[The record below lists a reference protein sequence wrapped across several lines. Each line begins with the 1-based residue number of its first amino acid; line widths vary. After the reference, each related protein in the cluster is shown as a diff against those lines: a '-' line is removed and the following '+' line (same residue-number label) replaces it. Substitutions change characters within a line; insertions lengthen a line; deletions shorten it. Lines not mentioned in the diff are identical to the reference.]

1 MGISP
6 QRRIVSQAEYAEDG
20 PSPIPVLQPDGSG
33 RLSHLSYRSVRFY
46 GQRLADALA
55 ETVEYLESIE
65 KLIGGPPHTLCVHEE
80 FSWEDAGS
88 DLAWQVTLVFSEE
101 VNEGPCS
108 RGTQ

>member
-1 MGISP
+1 MGMSP
-6 QRRIVSQAEYAEDG
+6 QRRIASQANYTESD
-20 PSPIPVLQPDGSG
+20 PNPIPALLPDGSG

-55 ETVEYLESIE
+55 ETVQYLEYIE
-65 KLIGGPPHTLCVHEE
+65 KVIGGPPHTLCVHDE

-101 VNEGPCS
+101 INEGPC
-108 RGTQ
+108 